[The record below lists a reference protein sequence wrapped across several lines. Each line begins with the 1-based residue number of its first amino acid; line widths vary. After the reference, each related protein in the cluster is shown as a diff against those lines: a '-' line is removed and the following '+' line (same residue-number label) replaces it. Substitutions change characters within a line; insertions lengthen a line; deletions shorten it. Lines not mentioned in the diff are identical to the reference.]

1 MGKVE
6 SIFADYTTDS
16 GYTDWDDYKESK
28 ITVISW
34 KSRVSPTEARKKHVY
49 LYIYITPM
57 SSNFEAFTGDWE
69 QV

>member
-16 GYTDWDDYKESK
+16 GHTDWDDYKESK

-34 KSRVSPTEARKKHVY
+34 KSRVSLYWNMEKNM
-49 LYIYITPM
+49 YIYI
-57 SSNFEAFTGDWE
+57 
-69 QV
+69 